1 MALPSFTH
9 TVVARAAAALYG
21 LQVGNGTMNW
31 VLNEANSNAGGVNAV
46 VNSVFGADFGSKTN
60 AEVAALVVTNLGITG
75 AGVSDARAYLEAAL
89 NTAGGNKGAA
99 IAEAA
104 ALFSGMT
111 ADPVFGAAA
120 TAFNNRIESA
130 VTYAQQAGTVDRAF
144 SAGSLLPL
152 SVNQDFLTGTAG
164 DDVIT
169 ARIFDNQNTLQ
180 SGDWVDGGAGN
191 DRLEADLGSSM
202 AFAITPE
209 TINVEHF
216 VVRAQSKNGGLS
228 GSDNNMDG
236 EGRVIVDAER
246 MNGVTRFDSNGSRA
260 DLIIE
265 DVRTPLRT
273 KDITIGMI
281 GTDQGNVDYGV
292 YFDRLRADSASVAQI
307 SIQLMDTRAASA
319 GLDPLKDQPYNGF
332 SFFINGEKITL
343 KDPTP
348 QSTDTATFN
357 GAQTYDQLLAA
368 VRKLLADN
376 GLSSVIS
383 ADFGPDF
390 VAIDTKSGISAT
402 GRTIVLSGSGAGGV
416 TLAVGNF
423 IADDGVPA
431 DSGLHTVQST
441 ATTSSTDLIT
451 STVIL
456 DDVGRGSNGGDLVIG
471 AKSTGETS
479 GSQGIARFEITV
491 ENNSA
496 LGVIASTNEAL
507 KEVIVKNGDVNGTL
521 KVQGYDNSVGLAA
534 GGKKGEGSLGGT
546 TNTNNNALPD
556 ITENAGNTGV
566 HGAYGFSDVRK
577 IDMSAMNGAVSYDAQ
592 VTPAAFGKYIQT
604 TDTDPQPGTDN
615 DSTDGKTT
623 RQVADFDYTGG
634 KGNDTIAVVI
644 DRTIAASNSNVQV
657 GREDFSFLIDGK
669 AGDDRISLRMD
680 LDGIVGGG
688 TQNWYEHQHALKNVT
703 VLGGEGN
710 DTVNKPGSGDVSYD
724 LGAGNDTLYTDN
736 TGALA
741 SANTVITNS
750 GRAIWVF
757 NTDDQTTAADAARDV
772 DDIQST
778 SNNQW
783 YLYRASLTV
792 TFLGTNTLSGATSTP
807 ADALESASVPIGF
820 NPTTYKSSDL
830 HINQAIK
837 AAINNDPVLSKLLV
851 AEDGPGYS
859 LVVKSLIDGARAVD
873 NIGINFTLPTSSQL
887 TTTEVAKVAAAWET
901 DFANPSTQHTGLH
914 TLITTPNT
922 SNFIDWMNGTWAT
935 GNLPANDPGS
945 IGRLEGNGAGAE
957 RFDYQAALGNDGAG
971 VDLVGADSTAT
982 SDNVITGSAGND
994 VIVLGTT
1001 DDGATTLGSS
1011 NDRVKFG
1018 ADFGHDTI
1026 VNFTTNV
1033 ASPTARDWLDLTAI
1047 GGFGSAGATYDAAPL
1062 NDATSIGDALLGD
1075 GAIYLQEYD
1084 AAGMS
1089 ALTPAIIAGRFSTSN
1104 TTVDTDFHGNALSS
1118 ETFVYIAVDPHN
1130 VGHVYKV
1137 VDTFTV
1143 DATVTKMGEID
1154 LAEVPWSTLASTDF
1168 WG

>member
-31 VLNEANSNAGGVNAV
+31 VLNEANANGGVNAV
-46 VNSVFGADFGSKTN
+46 VNSVFNADFGNKTN
-60 AEVAALVVTNLGITG
+60 AQVAALVTSNLGITG
-75 AGVSDARAYLEAAL
+75 AGVAEAREYLESVL
-89 NTAGGNKGAA
+89 NVAGANKGAA

-104 ALFSGMT
+104 ALFSGLT

-120 TAFNNRIESA
+120 AAFNDRIESA
-130 VTYAQQAGTVDRAF
+130 VAYAQRDGTVDRAF

-180 SGDWVDGGAGN
+180 SGDWVDGAAGY
-191 DRLEADLGSSM
+191 DRLEADLGTSQ

-209 TINVEHF
+209 TVNVEHF
-216 VVRAQSKNGGLS
+216 VVRSQARDGSDT
-228 GSDNNMDG
+228 SDNNLDG
-236 EGRVIVDAER
+236 AARVIVDAER
-246 MNGVTRFDSNGSRA
+246 MVGVTRFDSNGSRA

-292 YFDRLRADSASVAQI
+292 YFDRLRADSASRAQI
-307 SIQLMDTRAASA
+307 TIELMDTRAASQ
-319 GLDPLKDQPYNGF
+319 GLDPLKDSPYNGF
-332 SFFINGEKITL
+332 SFFVNGQKYTL
-343 KDPTP
+343 RDADP
-348 QSTDTATFN
+348 QSTDTGTFN
-357 GAQTYDQLLAA
+357 GAQTYEQLLGAI
-368 VRKLLADN
+368 RTMLAN
-376 GLSSVIS
+376 AGLASDIT

-390 VAIDTKSGISAT
+390 IAVDTASGISAT
-402 GRTIVLSGSGAGGV
+402 GRSIVLSGSAAGGV

-431 DSGLHTVQST
+431 DSGLHTRQST
-441 ATTSSTDLIT
+441 AITSSTDLIT
-451 STVIL
+451 STIIL
-456 DDVGRGSNGGDLVIG
+456 DDVGRGSNGGDIVVG

-479 GSQGIARFEITV
+479 SSQGVARFEITV

-507 KEVIVKNGDVNGTL
+507 KEVIVKNGEVNGTL
-521 KVQGYDNSVGLAA
+521 KVQGYDNTVSLAA
-534 GGKKGEGSLGGT
+534 NAARG
-546 TNTNNNALPD
+546 NNNNALPD
-556 ITENAGNTGV
+556 ITENVGNTGV
-566 HGAYGFSDVRK
+566 HGAYGFTDVRK

-592 VTPAAFGKYIQT
+592 VRASAFNKYIQL

-644 DRTIAASNSNVQV
+644 EPRVVASHSNVEV

-669 AGDDRISLRMD
+669 AGDDKISLRMD
-680 LDGIVGGG
+680 GNQPGGI
-688 TQNWYEHQHALKNVT
+688 QNWYQHQTSLKNVT
-703 VLGGEGN
+703 VLGGDGN
-710 DTVNKPGSGDVSYD
+710 DTINKPGSGDVTYD

-736 TGALA
+736 SGALA
-741 SANTVITNS
+741 SGNTVITNA

-757 NTDDQTTAADAARDV
+757 NSDNQLGATHAARNV
-772 DDIQST
+772 DNIVST
-778 SNNQW
+778 TNENW
-783 YLYRASLTV
+783 YIYRASLTV
-792 TFLGTNTLSGATSTP
+792 TFLGTNTLGGATSAP
-807 ADALESASVPIGF
+807 ADALESASIPIGF
-820 NPTTYKSSDL
+820 NPSTYKSSDL

-859 LVVKSLIDGARAVD
+859 LVVKSLIDGVRAD
-873 NIGINFTLPTSSQL
+873 NNIGINITLPTATQL
-887 TTTEVAKVAAAWET
+887 TTTEVSRVAAAWET
-901 DFANPSTQHTGLH
+901 DFALGSPQHGALHPLIATPTTAGLVAWMDGTGA
-914 TLITTPNT
+914 
-922 SNFIDWMNGTWAT
+922 GA
-935 GNLPANDPGS
+935 LPAGGPGS
-945 IGRLEGNGAGAE
+945 IGLLESGAGAGQS
-957 RFDYQAALGNDGAG
+957 YVAALGNDGVTDLAG
-971 VDLVGADSTAT
+971 AASTAT
-982 SDNVITGSAGND
+982 SDNLITPGSGND
-994 VIVLGTT
+994 VIVLGTAN
-1001 DDGATTLGSS
+1001 DGATMLGSS
-1011 NDRVKFG
+1011 NDRIKFG

-1026 VNFTTNV
+1026 VNFTPAGAGPAVN
-1033 ASPTARDWLDLTAI
+1033 RDWLDLTAI
-1047 GGFGSAGATYDAAPL
+1047 GGFGSSGETYNAVV
-1062 NDATSIGDALLGD
+1062 NDATNIGDATLVD
-1075 GAIYLQEYD
+1075 GAIYVQLYD
-1084 AAGMS
+1084 AAGMT
-1089 ALTPAIIAGRFSTSN
+1089 ALTPAIISGRVSTSN
-1104 TTVDTDFHGNALSS
+1104 VTKDTDFHGNPLPS

-1154 LAEVPWSTLASTDF
+1154 LAEVPWSTLAATDF